1 MDYNYLYIYF
11 IFSAKNEF
19 QMSSKILP
27 KDEQSILQRQIEQI
41 GRELNTKNGEIEML
55 EKKIFDLQFSESLLM

>member
-1 MDYNYLYIYF
+1 
-11 IFSAKNEF
+11 
-19 QMSSKILP
+19 MSSKILP
-27 KDEQSILQRQIEQI
+27 KDEQSILQRQVEQI